1 MRENDS
7 SLPETSLFSA
17 INRGEVHSAE
27 MYFSTFRLIRKI
39 RFITLVCPF
48 PPFALYY
55 CLDKLYFVHTEAQ
68 RKLSLNSNY
77 LPESSTEC
85 PVTEMGTRD
94 LQSYSYSL

>member
-77 LPESSTEC
+77 LPLIFFFQAGDCIFFPSQGSVQKEK
-85 PVTEMGTRD
+85 
-94 LQSYSYSL
+94 